1 MTIIDH
7 EPTGEKPR
15 QRVKASAVAVPVASP
30 SIQPPTQTQAA
41 QQVITSNMM
50 ILKQAMDAGKTGED
64 LKNMLDLYERME
76 AIAARRAFD
85 AALAEAQAEIPT
97 ITKNRLV
104 HFEAKNGGKD
114 TSYRHEDLAE
124 IVETIRPILHK
135 HGLSHRFKTHQ
146 EMVNGSMLI
155 TVTCVITGHG
165 YREETPLSSGPDQNT
180 SGMNNLQRIASA
192 VTYLERYTL
201 KAALGLA
208 ASNDDD
214 GRGSSAETGTITAL
228 QMERMEALIAEVGAD
243 PVKVYQRYK
252 KNSLAELTQSDFKSA
267 MEKLESMRPPL

>member
-15 QRVKASAVAVPVASP
+15 QRVKATAVAVPVASP
-30 SIQPPTQTQAA
+30 SIQPPAPAQAA

-50 ILKQAMDAGKTGED
+50 ILKEAMDAGKTGED

-76 AIAARRAFD
+76 KMAARRAFD

-104 HFEAKNGGKD
+104 HFEAKSGGKD

-135 HGLSHRFKTHQ
+135 HGLAHRFQTHQ
-146 EMVNGSMLI
+146 DMQHGGLI
-155 TVTCVITGHG
+155 TVTCIITGHG
-165 YREETPLSSGPDQNT
+165 HREETPLSSGPDQNS

-192 VTYLERYTL
+192 VTYLQRYTL

-228 QMERMEALIAEVGAD
+228 QMQQMESLIAEVGAD

-252 KNSLAELTQSDFKSA
+252 KNSLAELTPSDFKSA
-267 MEKLESMRPPL
+267 MEKLETMRPPL